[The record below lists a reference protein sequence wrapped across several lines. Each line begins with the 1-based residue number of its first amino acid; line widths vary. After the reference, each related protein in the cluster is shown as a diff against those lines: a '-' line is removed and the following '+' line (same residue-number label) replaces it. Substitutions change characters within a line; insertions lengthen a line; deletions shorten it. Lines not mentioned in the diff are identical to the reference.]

1 MAEKEME
8 TMERAQEG
16 AEEIAQEGAESKE
29 FAYLT
34 VPRTV
39 GGKDSVRG
47 FMRRSDGQERAEI
60 TLPPNVMIPGKPNDY
75 DASFFKL
82 YVNAAQVKAWENDPN
97 NYSIAIPR
105 ANKDGE
111 VKQVLLTRDQGH
123 WENPEAEGADRGEWV
138 NEGTAKI
145 RVDVDVLDASL
156 QKARE
161 ERQAYVQ
168 EHPEHIAEKEKAQAK
183 EVKAAKDKA
192 PSLKEEGAAS
202 RNAAKALTDNTDK
215 GAKAQAKAAP
225 AQAPQK

>member
-1 MAEKEME
+1 MG
-8 TMERAQEG
+8 RAQEC

-60 TLPPNVMIPGKPNDY
+60 TLPPNVMIPGKLNDY

-161 ERQAYVQ
+161 E
-168 EHPEHIAEKEKAQAK
+168 HPEHIAEKEKAQAK